1 MLVQDFI
8 GLWLGDEFLLPK
20 IIPLIVCVQFF
31 LFIVR
36 EVNDQFIYGYGLFYD
51 VWAPF
56 VEIII
61 FVASSMGFG
70 SFYGLQGVL
79 MGPLIS
85 TFVIVYLWKP
95 YFLFS
100 KGFKKSVLLFW
111 SHFLAY
117 LLVLAIASACA
128 IWLYYQILEFVPIK
142 ESWLAWLIHAIL
154 FTVLNGLIS
163 FALYSVAIKDFR
175 GFWMRLFHY
184 KKGKG

>member
-1 MLVQDFI
+1 
-8 GLWLGDEFLLPK
+8 
-20 IIPLIVCVQFF
+20 
-31 LFIVR
+31 
-36 EVNDQFIYGYGLFYD
+36 
-51 VWAPF
+51 
-56 VEIII
+56 
-61 FVASSMGFG
+61 
-70 SFYGLQGVL
+70 
-79 MGPLIS
+79 
-85 TFVIVYLWKP
+85 
-95 YFLFS
+95 
-100 KGFKKSVLLFW
+100 
-111 SHFLAY
+111 